1 MTEFY
6 SVSSSVS
13 PFTAILWC
21 LYPVALLVIIELLLG
36 GGFDDDNND
45 DQDGGMLIPAYSRSD
60 VWNFELKNHKDLLK
74 LANNIDTTHISLIIL
89 TILMISSL
97 TWLVL
102 RTLSEGRKALTEI
115 NKDRSWN
122 TKKFKKFSFSKFG
135 ESIKNL
141 NKY

>member
-6 SVSSSVS
+6 SASSSVS

-21 LYPVALLVIIELLLG
+21 LYPIAVLVIIELLLG

-45 DQDGGMLIPAYSRSD
+45 DQDGGMLIPAYSRSE
-60 VWNFELKNHKDLLK
+60 VWIFWIKTPKDLVK
-74 LANNIDTTHISLIIL
+74 LTNNIDTTHISLITL

-102 RTLSEGRKALTEI
+102 RTLKEGRKALTEI
-115 NKDRSWN
+115 NKDRSW
-122 TKKFKKFSFSKFG
+122 SK
-135 ESIKNL
+135 INIQKCRIRL
-141 NKY
+141 DL